1 MTIIKTAL
9 KNIRKDAVMNLF
21 TMFEMVAVILL
32 VIVMISSMLIR
43 YRYYTLFQ
51 DMFQSKGIYAEFSMA
66 MDRNAPDGVSFS
78 ERSLQD
84 NEIFK
89 YLSCPDII
97 VACNAAIVSY
107 EGETINNYC
116 YNDEVIRRFTPEMAE
131 GRWLNESR
139 AADHLEVV
147 VSQNN
152 KWKAGDRLSL
162 GFYCGPEVAVLE
174 AEVVG
179 VLQDNSRQPG
189 GFGRHE
195 EGENFNLFFQ
205 PYSYET
211 EETPLMLFS
220 SEYLKTQA
228 DGRIVL
234 ALFSGSIITYP
245 DDTEDEVIEKDIVTL
260 SDMGCLFSM
269 KLEDME
275 INNQRYLYEQL
286 YNFLPIILTLLI
298 MIMVSSISTTALST
312 RRRLKDYTVYYITG
326 LRWRQCAWI
335 NFIQSV
341 MISGASVV
349 LSFFIVLVI
358 KTMCLS
364 ETITILWGGWTAVFV
379 TGMILV
385 YLLFSMLMPVIII
398 GRNSPKQILVR

>member
-1 MTIIKTAL
+1 M
-9 KNIRKDAVMNLF
+9 
-21 TMFEMVAVILL
+21 
-32 VIVMISSMLIR
+32 
-43 YRYYTLFQ
+43 
-51 DMFQSKGIYAEFSMA
+51 
-66 MDRNAPDGVSFS
+66 
-78 ERSLQD
+78 
-84 NEIFK
+84 
-89 YLSCPDII
+89 
-97 VACNAAIVSY
+97 
-107 EGETINNYC
+107 
-116 YNDEVIRRFTPEMAE
+116 
-131 GRWLNESR
+131 
-139 AADHLEVV
+139 
-147 VSQNN
+147 
-152 KWKAGDRLSL
+152 
-162 GFYCGPEVAVLE
+162 
-174 AEVVG
+174 
-179 VLQDNSRQPG
+179 
-189 GFGRHE
+189 
-195 EGENFNLFFQ
+195 FFQ

-260 SDMGCLFSM
+260 SDMGCLFSI

-349 LSFFIVLVI
+349 LSLFIVLVI
-358 KTMCLS
+358 KTMCLA